1 MQLYCNQFLFWFR
14 LSHYVK
20 LYLSYFS
27 SAYSDHQLKYLPNLF
42 CLIYPSFLPHH
53 VLYRLIILCVP
64 INFQRHV
71 PSLFVILAKL
81 QYNNF
86 KFCLLVMMVPLLL
99 CDVIRFLYTKPPGIT
114 FCWKTTFLYQFIF
127 SFTSYVQYIIYP
139 HLSQNNLNFSIS
151 IWFLNIQHF
160 FLRWYLHYCHLFL
173 VLHDQYP
180 IFKVLKF
187 APYVAF

>member
-1 MQLYCNQFLFWFR
+1 M
-14 LSHYVK
+14 S
-20 LYLSYFS
+20 YLSVF
-27 SAYSDHQLKYLPNLF
+27 
-42 CLIYPSFLPHH
+42 LIII
-53 VLYRLIILCVP
+53 LYRLIILCVP

-160 FLRWYLHYCHLFL
+160 FLRLSPLLSSISGIAWPVSYF
-173 VLHDQYP
+173 
-180 IFKVLKF
+180 
-187 APYVAF
+187 